1 MGQRPSEQPIV
12 GVQWGN
18 LVCSCK
24 LNKNR
29 FSQPHC
35 KEKDGITLDK
45 APAEMIVING
55 PHHGACDQPVFAH
68 G

>member
-12 GVQWGN
+12 GVQWG
-18 LVCSCK
+18 K
-24 LNKNR
+24 LNTNR
-29 FSQPHC
+29 FRQPHC

-45 APAEMIVING
+45 APAEIIVING
-55 PHHGACDQPVFAH
+55 PHHGTCDQPVFAH